1 MRAFDSALLDTL
13 AAAVE
18 AARAVLRDL
27 DGDEIPAP
35 LQRIAASAAGR
46 LPPPL
51 ASRVLRELDRNEWFR
66 GKAAEAFDGEGDEA
80 PGAFLERPEG
90 WWATV
95 ATAAAERRARAAEEQ
110 RVELARRTEVSAARL
125 EEAKRRLKEAK
136 AETADTKTQ
145 AERRIEELRRRLAR
159 ETATDDGPDRRE
171 EIESLHR
178 RLVAAGTAAEEA
190 GARVAALQEEVRRL
204 RRERAAAE
212 RRLAA
217 GTSSSL
223 PADPVELAR
232 FLDLQEAALGRAQPS
247 GGTAP
252 APVSPLRLPAG
263 VAPDAGEALRW
274 LGTVTAPVS
283 IVVDGYNVLHKLD
296 PATRGGSVE
305 RRRLGDELAR
315 WRRLASSRHRVVIVY
330 DSGQPEE
337 PVGEGIVG
345 GIEVRFAADGRSAD
359 EEVIRLAGSLVG
371 PVVVISSDRE
381 VREGAEAA
389 GALTLWAEA
398 VAGWVTKR

>member
-1 MRAFDSALLDTL
+1 MRAFDSALLETL

-18 AARAVLRDL
+18 AARAALRDL
-27 DGDEIPAP
+27 EDDEIPAP
-35 LQRIAASAAGR
+35 LQRIAASTAGR

-66 GKAAEAFDGEGDEA
+66 GKAVEAFDGVGDEA

-95 ATAAAERRARAAEEQ
+95 ATSVAARRVRAAEEQ
-110 RVELARRTEVSAARL
+110 RADLAHRTEVFAARL

-136 AETADTKTQ
+136 AETADIKTQ

-159 ETATDDGPDRRE
+159 ETASGDGPDRRE

-178 RLVAAGTAAEEA
+178 RLAAAGAAAEEA

-204 RRERAAAE
+204 RRERAEAE

-232 FLDLQEAALGRAQPS
+232 FLDLQEAALGRALPA
-247 GGTAP
+247 GVPAP
-252 APVSPLRLPAG
+252 APVAPLRLPAG
-263 VAPDAGEALRW
+263 VGPDTGEALRW
-274 LGTVTAPVS
+274 LGTVTVPVS
-283 IVVDGYNVLHKLD
+283 VVVDGYNVLHKLD
-296 PATRGGSVE
+296 PATGGGSVE

-315 WRRLASSRHRVVIVY
+315 WQRLASSRHRVVIVY
-330 DSGQPEE
+330 DSAQPEE
-337 PVGEGIVG
+337 PVGQGVVG
-345 GIEVRFAADGRSAD
+345 GIEVRFVVDGRSAD
-359 EEVIRLAGSLVG
+359 EEVIRLAGALAG

-381 VREGAEAA
+381 VREGAEEA
-389 GALTLWAEA
+389 GALALWAEA